1 MDIEAEL
8 DPEVAVFL
16 SNSPVGALDFGA
28 LQFSDLPALR
38 EAMAN
43 MPKPPLPP
51 TRTVYRDQVVPGPD
65 GDPDVTAAD
74 LHRGGAPAPIC
85 PACTGSTVA
94 ATCSA
99 PPSPMTPGSAAGPR
113 SSTAWWSP
121 SSTAWPPSTP
131 TRRPSRTATPA
142 CSGRLRHATE
152 LGIDPDRLVI
162 GGASAGAGL
171 AAGLALL
178 ARDRGEVAIAHQ
190 LLIYPM
196 IDDRHANVSSGFAA
210 PIWNKA
216 ANVLGWRA
224 YLGSLADSEVIPI
237 YAAPARAKDLSGLP
251 PATIVVGTIDVFR
264 DEDIDY
270 AARLLGDGVSTELHV
285 YPGAPHGFEMMA
297 ASTAVAKRCQR
308 DLDDA
313 LQRAFRPRNKELPA
327 GAR

>member
-16 SNSPVGALDFGA
+16 SSSPVGALDFGS
-28 LQFSDLPALR
+28 LQFSDLPGLR

-43 MPKPPLPP
+43 MPRPELPP
-51 TRTVYRDQVVPGPD
+51 TRTVYRDQAVPGPE
-65 GDPDVTAAD
+65 GDPDVTLRIYTVDGAGSDLPCLYWIHGGGYMFGSALAD
-74 LHRGGAPAPIC
+74 DTRLSRWVEELNCVVVSVEYRLAPEHPYPAPLEDC
-85 PACTGSTVA
+85 YAGLLWTLSHA
-94 ATCSA
+94 A
-99 PPSPMTPGSAAGPR
+99 
-113 SSTAWWSP
+113 
-121 SSTAWPPSTP
+121 
-131 TRRPSRTATPA
+131 
-142 CSGRLRHATE
+142 E
-152 LGIDPDRLVI
+152 LDIDPDRLVV

-178 ARDRGEVAIAHQ
+178 ARDRAEVAIAHQ

-196 IDDRHANVSSGFAA
+196 IDDRHANISSGFKA
-210 PIWNKA
+210 PIWNKD

-224 YLGSLADSEVIPI
+224 YLGSAIESGDIPI
-237 YAAPARAKDLSGLP
+237 YAAPARATDLSGLP

-270 AARLLGDGVSTELHV
+270 AARLLGAGVSTELHV

-297 ASTAVAKRCQR
+297 ATTAVAQRCQR

-313 LQRAFRPRNKELPA
+313 LKRAFRSRKQASAAAPR
-327 GAR
+327 

>member
-1 MDIEAEL
+1 MDIDAEL
-8 DPEVAVFL
+8 DQEVAVFL
-16 SNSPVGALDFGA
+16 SASPVGALDFGA

-43 MPKPPLPP
+43 LPKPELPP
-51 TRTVYRDQVVPGPD
+51 TRTVYRDQAVPGPE
-65 GDPDVTAAD
+65 GDPDVIVRIYSVEGAGTDLPCLYWIHGGGYMFGSALAD
-74 LHRGGAPAPIC
+74 DTRLNRWTEELNCVVVSVEYRLAPEYPYPAPLEDC
-85 PACTGSTVA
+85 YAGLLWTV
-94 ATCSA
+94 
-99 PPSPMTPGSAAGPR
+99 
-113 SSTAWWSP
+113 
-121 SSTAWPPSTP
+121 
-131 TRRPSRTATPA
+131 
-142 CSGRLRHATE
+142 RHAAE
-152 LGIDPDRLVI
+152 LNIDPDRLVI
-162 GGASAGAGL
+162 GGASAGGGL

-178 ARDRGEVAIAHQ
+178 ARDRGEINVSHQ

-224 YLGSLADSEVIPI
+224 YLGGLGDSNEVPI
-237 YAAPARAKDLSGLP
+237 YAAPARAKDLGGLP

-285 YPGAPHGFEMMA
+285 YPGAPHGFEMLA
-297 ASTAVAKRCQR
+297 ATTAVAQRCQR

-313 LQRAFRPRNKELPA
+313 LRRAFLPGKKVSSAEPR
-327 GAR
+327 